1 MSDKTMFFRLI
12 LVFSYFCFVFGN
24 DFENNDRPIVKTSS
38 GTVEGLTINV
48 LNRKI
53 NQFLGIPYAEPPVES
68 LRFAKPKPISKPI
81 EVSIELN
88 SFQIIIT
95 RFALKGYNRC
105 DKR

>member
-1 MSDKTMFFRLI
+1 MIRKLLLSL
-12 LVFSYFCFVFGN
+12 LCFHSINCNEIQINTTSGV
-24 DFENNDRPIVKTSS
+24 VK
-38 GTVEGLTINV
+38 GLTLNV
-48 LNRKI
+48 LNRTDD
-53 NQFLGIPYAEPPVES
+53 QFLGIPYAEPPVGS

-105 DKR
+105 DKSQE